1 MLSLE
6 FEIWTGCETLTCIKG
21 FTERFAVWAVHLHIG
36 TASCSHTPACPMPPH
51 NSPSPPAPGPFCSA
65 LGSVNTPPSRWSP
78 APRHTRVWPWR
89 SHLSSPKLPA
99 AVGCWPRVGS
109 DPRHNRSH
117 GGTRHCCTEDLK
129 EIFKEIFFFSKETFN
144 WSKVTN
150 DVTKYFLTIL
160 QKLKIFLSRFPQKN
174 IKQLKTN

>member
-51 NSPSPPAPGPFCSA
+51 NSPSPPAPGPSCSA
-65 LGSVNTPPSRWSP
+65 LGSVNMPPSRWSP

-129 EIFKEIFFFSKETFN
+129 EIFKEFFFFPRKHSIDQK
-144 WSKVTN
+144 WQMM
-150 DVTKYFLTIL
+150 L
-160 QKLKIFLSRFPQKN
+160 QSIF
-174 IKQLKTN
+174 